1 MKSMASLGTC
11 LGSAIFLFF
20 LSSANTV
27 SGQSA
32 SEPSSPQ
39 TAQPA
44 AIPEAKSAAATDASK
59 ATQTKSF
66 TLEGAKVW
74 VDTGISLEPGQRI
87 AVTSEGSLRYAD
99 AKADNGPDGLTRGF
113 KDLIRI
119 LPDNAVGRGAVI
131 GRIGDADIAQAFVI
145 GAKKE
150 IVAPVSGKLALGINQ
165 SESDTGTGSY
175 TVKVEVYAADP
186 SAPREVAKEVSSIPG
201 VDNRLFEKIPR
212 RIGDKDGNA
221 GDMVNFLILGDEE
234 QMKKVFTS
242 AGWVKVDAGVQET
255 VLAGFIASMSKES
268 YLTMPMSQLYL
279 FGRPQDYG
287 WAHAEPITVVAS
299 RNHLRVWKAPFTV
312 NGQMLW
318 VGAATHDIGFEKD
331 KRNNG
336 LTHKIDPDIDL
347 EKYYVQKTLSNTGLV
362 AEVMHFSPK
371 QPMLEARTA
380 TGGSFHS
387 NGQVL
392 VMKLSDAA
400 KTTTATNK

>member
-1 MKSMASLGTC
+1 MSSKARLGTC
-11 LGSAIFLFF
+11 LGSALFLFF
-20 LSSANTV
+20 LS
-27 SGQSA
+27 
-32 SEPSSPQ
+32 
-39 TAQPA
+39 A
-44 AIPEAKSAAATDASK
+44 AIPTLAQSTGGASVPQAPQSAGTADAKPAVSADSGK
-59 ATQTKSF
+59 VIETKSF

-99 AKADNGPDGLTRGF
+99 AKTDNGPDGLTRGF

-119 LPDNAVGRGAVI
+119 LPYNGAGRGAVI

-165 SESDTGTGSY
+165 SEVDAGTGSY
-175 TVKVEVYAADP
+175 RVKVEVYAADS
-186 SAPREVAKEVSSIPG
+186 SAPREIAKEVSSIPG
-201 VDNRLFEKIPR
+201 VNNSLFEKIPR
-212 RIGDKDGNA
+212 RIGDKAGNA
-221 GDMVNFLILGDEE
+221 GDMVNFLILGDED
-234 QMKKVFTS
+234 QMKKVFTA
-242 AGWVKVDAGVQET
+242 AGWVKVDADVTET

-331 KRNNG
+331 QRNNG

-347 EKYYVQKTLSNTGLV
+347 EKDYVRKTLSSTGLV
-362 AEVMHFSPK
+362 AEVTHFLPK

-392 VMKLSDAA
+392 VISCRRR
-400 KTTTATNK
+400 